1 MNKGMCAIVGGVLL
15 AALVA
20 PVTPRPADRPYLDAA
35 RLAARWIDGATL
47 HTPEGLA
54 WPADPR
60 DAKTVGKTLYSGT
73 PGVVLFYLALA
84 RSTGERAYLDQA
96 RGGAD
101 WLLASLGKEQSAG
114 LYEGLSGIGFTLH
127 EVFKATREQKYDGG
141 ARLVVRRL
149 RDGATRVGKG
159 VQWSETTDI
168 ISGTAGTGLFLLY
181 AARELKDQSASD
193 LAIAAGERLVEIGQ
207 PEHGGIKWAMDPKF
221 PRLMPNFSH
230 GTAGIAYFLATLYRE
245 TRRRP
250 FLDSAVGGARYLQAV
265 AKTDGD
271 SCLIFHSE
279 PDNRDLYYLGWCHGP
294 AGTGRL
300 FYRLYQATGD
310 RTWLE
315 WAHRSARALLASG
328 IPERRTPGFWNNVG
342 VCCGNAGVAEYMLG
356 LYRATKQAEYLAF
369 AKRLTANLLGR
380 ATRDEAGMRWIQAE
394 HRVRPELLVAQTGY
408 MQGAAGIGVWLLQL
422 DAAEAGRDLGLHL
435 PDTPF

>member
-1 MNKGMCAIVGGVLL
+1 MKNSSSAVVGVVLL
-15 AALVA
+15 IALVA
-20 PVTPRPADRPYLDAA
+20 SLTPRLADRPYVQVA
-35 RLAARWIDGATL
+35 RLAARWIDSATL
-47 HTPEGLA
+47 HTPEGLT

-60 DAKTVGKTLYSGT
+60 DAKTVSTTLYSGT

-127 EVFKATREQKYDGG
+127 EVFKATRERKYDDG
-141 ARLVVRRL
+141 ARLVVKRL
-149 RDGATRVGKG
+149 RDGAKRVGKG
-159 VQWSETTDI
+159 VQWSQTTDI
-168 ISGTAGTGLFLLY
+168 ISGNAGTGLFLLY
-181 AARELKDQSASD
+181 AAREWKDESARD
-193 LAIAAGERLVEIGQ
+193 LAIAAGERLIEVGR
-207 PEHGGIKWAMDPKF
+207 PEQGGIKWAMDPKF

-230 GTAGIAYFLATLYRE
+230 GTAGIAYFLATLYRR
-245 TRRRP
+245 TGRRP
-250 FLDSAVGGARYLQAV
+250 FLESAVGGAKYLQSV

-271 SCLIFHSE
+271 SCLIFHNE

-300 FYRLYQATGD
+300 FYRLYEATGD
-310 RTWLE
+310 RAWLE

-328 IPERRTPGFWNNVG
+328 IPEHQTPGFWNNVG
-342 VCCGNAGVAEYMLG
+342 VCCGNAGVAEYVLG
-356 LYRATKQAEYLAF
+356 LYRATKHDEYLAF
-369 AKRLTANLLGR
+369 AKRVTANLLGR
-380 ATRDEAGMRWIQAE
+380 ATRDEAGVRWIQAE